1 MADDSRIMLKK
12 GDDVG
17 QLDTNDV
24 QNDSEYLCPVIIGEG
39 TTAVTVSL
47 QFDTGSSDLWGI
59 GAWGNALM

>member
-1 MADDSRIMLKK
+1 MLKK

-39 TTAVTVSL
+39 TNTVTVSL

-59 GAWGNALM
+59 KA